1 MTIEEFNSLSNETK
15 KGLMLHWWH
24 YYGKSIYTLE
34 ELEKFIA
41 LLEADIEQVLE
52 IAVAN
57 FMFGEGPTLLL
68 MAIRNNLV
76 SKMLEVLPN
85 IAELSEKEKV
95 QYTEAKTAFINEI
108 IATSGIDLSC
118 GRK

>member
-34 ELEKFIA
+34 ELEKFESLINNN
-41 LLEADIEQVLE
+41 IEQVLE
-52 IAVAN
+52 IAIAN
-57 FMFGEGPTLLL
+57 YMFGEGPTPLL
-68 MAIRNNLV
+68 MAIRKNLV

-85 IAELSEKEKV
+85 ITELSEEAKA
-95 QYTEAKTAFINEI
+95 QYTEVKTAFINEI